1 MKHLGAGWVE
11 LDKIL
16 ESLLS
21 SLSGWPRT
29 VAQGM
34 WHVILGFD
42 DDDDDDDD
50 DEEEEEEEEDEDEDN

>member
-1 MKHLGAGWVE
+1 MLVGWSWI
-11 LDKIL
+11 KFGK
-16 ESLLS
+16 LLS

-42 DDDDDDDD
+42 DDDD
-50 DEEEEEEEEDEDEDN
+50 EEEEEDEDN